1 MVLTKILAIITI
13 IWDVVTIICY
23 IITIKCDF
31 GTLQITLNKKKMV
44 LSNGVIGTI
53 IYDFVTILQKRKE
66 KV

>member
-1 MVLTKILAIITI
+1 MVLTKILAIVTI

-23 IITIKCDF
+23 IIIIKCDF
-31 GTLQITLNKKKMV
+31 GTLQITLNKKKMI

-53 IYDFVTILQKRKE
+53 IYGFVTIPQKRKE